1 MELAKMPQV
10 SVVRLHTV
18 SSTEYLENG
27 SCCSAGQTKAGLL
40 PCYTRDSGHAAT
52 SRPLYL
58 KGWRNCKAD
67 EASFDPAGHGHV
79 MGWYSSDSLGPSQID
94 SRC

>member
-58 KGWRNCKAD
+58 KEKDGETARLMKPLLTPRD
-67 EASFDPAGHGHV
+67 
-79 MGWYSSDSLGPSQID
+79 MGT
-94 SRC
+94 